1 MRIIAVCISLLTVV
15 TCLAQ
20 DTRLA
25 QEETVRY
32 ARLCVEQTNL
42 GDAPFAMAADAEK
55 ACAERGEGGG
65 VMIIPDKKLTA
76 KSILQVGKDIV
87 PVGQLWLRKWTLV
100 ENDAPVPLS
109 KLRVLSLNID
119 DKQRPMPLCLL
130 GIRKLKDELQL
141 VVYAKESEPFQTLP
155 LKKVD
160 FEQELPVLL
169 EWQRGERGI
178 DRLTVRIC
186 GKLETILPV
195 TRQ

>member
-1 MRIIAVCISLLTVV
+1 MRTTAACILMVAVAS
-15 TCLAQ
+15 CLAQ

-32 ARLCVEQTNL
+32 AKLCVEQTNL
-42 GDAPFAMAADAEK
+42 SDAPFPMNVDAEK

-76 KSILQVGKDIV
+76 KSVLQVDKDIL

-100 ENDAPVPLS
+100 ENNSAVPLS

-130 GIRKLKDELQL
+130 GIRKHKNELEL
-141 VVYAKESEPFQTLP
+141 VVYAKDSEPLQVLP

-169 EWQRGERGI
+169 EWQRGERTI